1 MTNDGSTK
9 KANGSLRRFMEG
21 LKRRNPHEPEFIQAV
36 CEVARSI
43 HPLIEE
49 SSAYRKAR
57 ILERMTEPDRV
68 IAFRV
73 TWEDDEGN
81 VRVNRAWRVQF
92 NRSIGAYKGGL
103 RFHKGVNQSVL
114 KFLGFEQT
122 FKNSLTGLPMGGAKG
137 GSNFNPKGKSTRE
150 VMRFC
155 QSFMSELF
163 RHIGADADI
172 PAGDIGVGS
181 REVGF
186 LFGQYMRLT
195 NQFEG
200 ALTGK
205 GMAYGGSAIRE
216 EATGYGA
223 VYFLQNVLE
232 RSGESLKDKRIA
244 ISGAGNVALFA
255 AERAIRDGAKV
266 VTLSDSNGFIHCDS
280 GLDEDSLETIKT
292 LKLERRGRLG
302 DLDGQLV
309 GVKYEKGKAPWG
321 VPCDVAIPCAT
332 QNELGDDAARTLVDN
347 GVQVVVEGAN
357 MPSTDDAIRRF
368 REQGVRFA
376 PGKAANAGGVAVSGF
391 ERSQNA
397 ARLSWSREEV
407 DRRLKDI
414 MRTIHDK
421 CVDEMERDDRAD
433 YADAAN
439 RAGFRKVA
447 DAMLAYGV
455 M

>member
-1 MTNDGSTK
+1 
-9 KANGSLRRFMEG
+9 
-21 LKRRNPHEPEFIQAV
+21 
-36 CEVARSI
+36 
-43 HPLIEE
+43 
-49 SSAYRKAR
+49 
-57 ILERMTEPDRV
+57 
-68 IAFRV
+68 
-73 TWEDDEGN
+73 
-81 VRVNRAWRVQF
+81 
-92 NRSIGAYKGGL
+92 
-103 RFHKGVNQSVL
+103 
-114 KFLGFEQT
+114 
-122 FKNSLTGLPMGGAKG
+122 MGGGKG

-205 GMAYGGSAIRE
+205 GIAYGGSAIRE

-232 RSGESLKDKRIA
+232 RSGESLEGKRIA

-292 LKLERRGRLG
+292 LKLERRGRLS

-309 GVKYEKGKAPWG
+309 GVKYVKGKAPWG
-321 VPCDVAIPCAT
+321 VPCDVAMPCAT
-332 QNELGDDAARTLVDN
+332 QNELDDDAARTLVDN

-414 MRTIHDK
+414 MSTIHDK

-433 YADAAN
+433 YVDAAN